1 MTKPLRRIIGSTRST
16 RASVPPPIPVIAISQ
31 GARAGRNE
39 QRAMSITSIAALV
52 AAATIPISSFA
63 SSGPY
68 VKAPALGI
76 RIGTYS
82 PGRYDAITDVA
93 GVLVG
98 QVTHIEGSGKL
109 VPGVGPV
116 RTGVT
121 AVIPRTD
128 VWHRKVFAAAWALNG
143 NGEMTGTTWVNEA
156 GWMEVP
162 VLLTNTLSVG
172 RVDDGVVSW
181 MIEHDSGVGIT
192 DDVPLPV
199 VAECDDEF
207 LNDIQGRHAT
217 AADAVKALDS
227 AVGGPVAQGGV
238 GGGTGMISFEFKG
251 GIGTASR
258 VLPAKDGGYT
268 VGVLVNTNTARRDQ
282 LTIDGVP
289 VGAHIPDLLPKESPG
304 GNGSIIIVIATNA
317 PLLHDQLERIAKR
330 AALGL
335 ARTGASAMT
344 GSGDLII
351 AFSTANVVPHYPE
364 ARTFSV
370 VDLDQYHINPVFY
383 ATEDATEEAV
393 INALLAGQTMV
404 GRDGNTVYG
413 LPHDR
418 LRKIMEQYGR

>member
-1 MTKPLRRIIGSTRST
+1 MIIG
-16 RASVPPPIPVIAISQ
+16 V
-31 GARAGRNE
+31 
-39 QRAMSITSIAALV
+39 LLL
-52 AAATIPISSFA
+52 AAAGAA
-63 SSGPY
+63 STVSGAAYPTSGPY

-76 RIGTYS
+76 HIGRLQ

-93 GVLVG
+93 GVRVG
-98 QVTHIEGSGKL
+98 HVTHVSGSGKL

-128 VWHRKVFAAAWALNG
+128 VWHNKVYAAAWALNG
-143 NGEMTGTTWVNEA
+143 NGEMTGTTWINEA

-162 VLLTNTLSVG
+162 VLLTDTLSVG

-181 MIEHDSGVGIT
+181 YLKQYPDVGIG

-199 VAECDDEF
+199 VAECDDAF
-207 LNDIQGRHAT
+207 LNDQQGRHNT
-217 AADAVKALDS
+217 AADAVTALNS
-227 AVGGPVAQGGV
+227 ATGGAVAQGGV
-238 GGGTGMISFEFKG
+238 GAGTGMVSFEFKG

-258 VLPAKDGGYT
+258 VLSASSGGYT
-268 VGVLVNTNTARRDQ
+268 TGVLVNTNTGRRPE
-282 LTIDGVP
+282 LTIAGVP
-289 VGAHIPDLLPKESPG
+289 VGASIADLLPHEPKA
-304 GNGSIIIVIATNA
+304 GNGSVIIVIATDA
-317 PLLHDQLERIAKR
+317 PLLHDQLERLAKR

-335 ARTGASAMT
+335 ARTGATART

-364 ARTFSV
+364 ARTMTV
-370 VDLDQYHINPVFY
+370 TVLDQYHINPLFD

-393 INALLAGQTMV
+393 INALLAGQTTI
-404 GRDGNTVYG
+404 GRSGNTVYG

-418 LRKIMEQYGR
+418 LLQIMHRYGH

>member
-1 MTKPLRRIIGSTRST
+1 ML
-16 RASVPPPIPVIAISQ
+16 
-31 GARAGRNE
+31 GALLLSA
-39 QRAMSITSIAALV
+39 V
-52 AAATIPISSFA
+52 AAASTVPTGSYA

-76 RIGTYS
+76 HIGRLQ
-82 PGRYDAITDVA
+82 PGKFDAITDVD
-93 GVLVG
+93 GVRVG
-98 QVTHIEGSGKL
+98 HVTHVSGSGKL

-121 AVIPRTD
+121 AVVPRTD

-143 NGEMTGTTWVNEA
+143 NGEMTGTTWINEA

-162 VLLTNTLSVG
+162 VLLTDTLSVG

-181 MIEHDSGVGIT
+181 YLKKYPGVGID

-199 VAECDDEF
+199 VAECDDAF
-207 LNDIQGRHAT
+207 LNDQQGRHNT
-217 AADAVKALDS
+217 AADAVAALDA
-227 AVGGPVAQGGV
+227 AVGGQVAQGGV
-238 GGGTGMISFEFKG
+238 GAGTGMVSFEFKG

-258 VLPAKDGGYT
+258 VLTERDGGYT
-268 VGVLVNTNTARRDQ
+268 TGVLVNTNTGRRAE
-282 LTIDGVP
+282 LTVEGAP
-289 VGAHIPDLLPKESPG
+289 VGANIQDLQPREPKAG
-304 GNGSIIIVIATNA
+304 DGSVIIVIATDA
-317 PLLHDQLERIAKR
+317 PLLHDQLERLAKR

-335 ARTGASAMT
+335 ARTGATART

-351 AFSTANVVPHYPE
+351 AFSTANVVPHYPD
-364 ARTFSV
+364 ARTMTV
-370 VDLDQYHINPVFY
+370 TVLDQYHINTLFD

-393 INALLAGQTMV
+393 INALLAGQTTV

-418 LRKIMEQYGR
+418 LLQILRRYGH

>member
-1 MTKPLRRIIGSTRST
+1 M
-16 RASVPPPIPVIAISQ
+16 
-31 GARAGRNE
+31 N
-39 QRAMSITSIAALV
+39 ITSIAALV
-52 AAATIPISSFA
+52 AAATLPVSSFA

-82 PGRYDAITDVA
+82 PGRFDAITDVA

-116 RTGVT
+116 RTGIT
-121 AVIPRTD
+121 AVIPRKD
-128 VWHRKVFAAAWALNG
+128 VWHKKVFAAAWALNG

-162 VLLTNTLSVG
+162 VVLTNTLSVG

-181 MIEHDSGVGIT
+181 MIEHDNGIGIT

-217 AADAVKALDS
+217 ADDAVRALDG

-238 GGGTGMISFEFKG
+238 GGGTGMVSFSFKG

-258 VLPAKDGGYT
+258 VLPAADGGYT
-268 VGVLVNTNTARRDQ
+268 VGVLVNTNTARRHE
-282 LTIDGVP
+282 LTVDGVP
-289 VGAHIPDLLPKESPG
+289 VGEHITDIMPKEGPD

-317 PLLHDQLERIAKR
+317 PLLHDQLERLTKR

-364 ARTFSV
+364 ARTFDV

-418 LRKIMEQYGR
+418 LMKIMKQYGH

>member
-1 MTKPLRRIIGSTRST
+1 MNNL
-16 RASVPPPIPVIAISQ
+16 AIAVLI
-31 GARAGRNE
+31 
-39 QRAMSITSIAALV
+39 
-52 AAATIPISSFA
+52 AAATLPISHFD

-76 RIGTYS
+76 HIGDLS

-121 AVIPRTD
+121 AVIPRND

-162 VLLTNTLSVG
+162 VVLTNTLSVG

-181 MIEHDSGVGIT
+181 MIEHNSGIGIS

-217 AADAVKALDS
+217 ADDAVKALDGAMS
-227 AVGGPVAQGGV
+227 GPVAQGGV
-238 GGGTGMISFEFKG
+238 GAGTGMVSFSFKG

-258 VLPAKDGGYT
+258 VLAKDDGGYT
-268 VGVLVNTNTARRDQ
+268 VGVLVNTNTARRRQ
-282 LTIDGVP
+282 LMIDGVP
-289 VGAHIPDLLPKESPG
+289 IGANIPDLMPKDGPD

-317 PLLHDQLERIAKR
+317 PLLHDQLERLTKR

-335 ARTGASAMT
+335 ARTGAEAMT

-370 VDLDQYHINPVFY
+370 TDLDQYHINPVFY

-404 GRDGNTVYG
+404 GQNGDTVYG

-418 LRKIMEQYGR
+418 VLKIMKKYGH

>member
-1 MTKPLRRIIGSTRST
+1 MRFS
-16 RASVPPPIPVIAISQ
+16 PPRWFEREAH
-31 GARAGRNE
+31 ARGTTNAA
-39 QRAMSITSIAALV
+39 AMNNLSIAVLI
-52 AAATIPISSFA
+52 AAATLPISHFD

-76 RIGTYS
+76 HIGDLS

-116 RTGVT
+116 RTGIT
-121 AVIPRTD
+121 AVIPRND
-128 VWHRKVFAAAWALNG
+128 VWHKKVFAAAWALNG

-162 VLLTNTLSVG
+162 VVLTNTLSVG

-181 MIEHDSGVGIT
+181 MIDHNSGIGIT

-199 VAECDDEF
+199 VAECDDGY
-207 LNDIQGRHAT
+207 LNDMQGRHAT
-217 AADAVKALDS
+217 ADDAVKALDGATS
-227 AVGGPVAQGGV
+227 GPVAQGGV
-238 GGGTGMISFEFKG
+238 GAGTGMVSFSFKG

-258 VLPAKDGGYT
+258 VLAKDDGGYT
-268 VGVLVNTNTARRDQ
+268 VGVLVNTNTARRRQ
-282 LTIDGVP
+282 LMIDGVP
-289 VGAHIPDLLPKESPG
+289 VSANITDLMPKAGPD

-317 PLLHDQLERIAKR
+317 PLLHDQLDRLAKR

-335 ARTGASAMT
+335 ARTGAEAMT

-370 VDLDQYHINPVFY
+370 TDLNQYHNNLVYY

-404 GRDGNTVYG
+404 GQNGDTVYG

-418 LRKIMEQYGR
+418 MLKIMKKYGH